1 MRRRLGWGSILVA
14 LVCLTGSQ
22 PDVSGVVRTTARHTA
37 SEATTTS
44 TPTPVSPGS
53 QPRSSPAYPSAPV
66 PEPVAGPD
74 YPAAKWIPAT
84 PTNFSVAN
92 RPHDYA
98 VDMIVIH
105 DTEVP
110 FAEAIR
116 IFQDPTRQASAN
128 YVVSAGGQIVQTV
141 LEKDIAWHAGNW
153 DYNTGAIGIENEG
166 YAYTQG
172 SYTRAEYRASAQL
185 AASICSRWG
194 VPMDRA
200 HVIGHNQVPDP
211 DHPEL
216 FGGSA
221 HRTDPGPYWD
231 WNYFMRLAASY
242 AGALPSPPHMMV
254 DPIAINGLHSAT
266 VTWQMARSCHLP
278 ILGYT
283 VVAQPGYLSSY
294 LPATSTTATFNKLQ
308 PGTSYTFTVTATN
321 ADGHDSLTS
330 IAVIPGRFSAVQL
343 SAAPNSPHPYGS
355 TLLLYGASADRAK
368 PLYAIA
374 LLAPGSSTS
383 NDGTAVGTKRASTSV
398 SQAQCR
404 SS

>member
-1 MRRRLGWGSILVA
+1 VA
-14 LVCLTGSQ
+14 
-22 PDVSGVVRTTARHTA
+22 D
-37 SEATTTS
+37 
-44 TPTPVSPGS
+44 
-53 QPRSSPAYPSAPV
+53 
-66 PEPVAGPD
+66 
-74 YPAAKWIPAT
+74 
-84 PTNFSVAN
+84 

-128 YVVSAGGQIVQTV
+128 YIVSAAGQIEQTV

-153 DYNTGAIGIENEG
+153 DFNTRAIGIEQEG
-166 YAYTQG
+166 YAYTPG
-172 SYTRAEYRASAQL
+172 SYTWAEYRASAQL

-194 VPMDRA
+194 VPMDRF
-200 HVIGHNQVPDP
+200 HVIGHYQVPDP
-211 DHPEL
+211 DHPGL
-216 FGGSA
+216 FGGYA

-242 AGALPSPPHMMV
+242 AGALPSPPRMMV
-254 DPIAINGLHSAT
+254 DPVVINGLHSET

-283 VVAQPGYLSSY
+283 VVVQPGNLSSY
-294 LPATSTTATFNKLQ
+294 LPATATAATFTNLQ

-330 IAVIPGRFSAVQL
+330 NAVIPGRFGAIQL
-343 SAAPNSPHPYGS
+343 SAAPSSPQRYGS
-355 TLLLYGASADRAK
+355 TLLLDGISAGRAK
-368 PLYAIA
+368 PVYAVA
-374 LLAPGSSTS
+374 LLAPGSSKS
-383 NDGTAVGTKRASTSV
+383 DDGTAVGAKRASTSV
-398 SQAQCR
+398 PQAACR